1 MDRSRLRRAAARS
14 GPRGRDG
21 RDGLRGHAESAR
33 QGTGVQGGA
42 VLQTSAGGHR
52 QQNHGYNLRAR
63 STENQIAQRHDPLS
77 RDFATPLSGRFSVPA
92 ALPLSPR
99 LVPRS
104 PGESG
109 LHLPPREG
117 EGRPATGGQERHG
130 QSVSRIVLPGS
141 KRGQRST
148 TDPRWGPDMLRA
160 RALKASES
168 LPQPRDEQNEF
179 MFTPSKGS
187 LSSRVVR
194 V

>member
-1 MDRSRLRRAAARS
+1 MADDVLDRVVSTGKLLGEVGLRGPLAPATSSGRS

-99 LVPRS
+99 LMPRS
-104 PGESG
+104 P
-109 LHLPPREG
+109 H
-117 EGRPATGGQERHG
+117 AF
-130 QSVSRIVLPGS
+130 VS
-141 KRGQRST
+141 
-148 TDPRWGPDMLRA
+148 
-160 RALKASES
+160 ALT
-168 LPQPRDEQNEF
+168 L
-179 MFTPSKGS
+179 
-187 LSSRVVR
+187 LSSP
-194 V
+194 